1 MEIPLAISLITSA
14 VSGFVS
20 YRAAENNATAQ
31 EYAADAAEAQGEYN
45 AQIDANNATQEVDQ
59 QIFLES
65 QAESNKFR
73 AIDKAQKNRD
83 LLNKKLRAEL
93 ATERLSLNSSFGTF
107 EDTFTAST
115 KTYENK
121 LASFDFDTSAS
132 TYQFNLQAGEAG
144 RKRNL
149 AWDNGMAA
157 RDLTLASAANKATQF
172 RNQADNTRLAGL
184 GSAIGSVASMSNTYM
199 THTD

>member
-45 AQIDANNATQEVDQ
+45 AQIDANNATQAVDQ
-59 QIFLES
+59 QIFVES

-73 AIDKAQKNRD
+73 AIEEAGRKRK
-83 LLNKKLRAEL
+83 LLSSKLDNKL
-93 ATERLSLNSSFGTF
+93 ANQRISMSSFGTM
-107 EDTFTAST
+107 EDVFSFANI
-115 KTYENK
+115 EANNE
-121 LASFDFDTSAS
+121 LAAFDFDTSAS
-132 TYQFNLQAGEAG
+132 TYQSNLQAGEAG

-199 THTD
+199 THTN